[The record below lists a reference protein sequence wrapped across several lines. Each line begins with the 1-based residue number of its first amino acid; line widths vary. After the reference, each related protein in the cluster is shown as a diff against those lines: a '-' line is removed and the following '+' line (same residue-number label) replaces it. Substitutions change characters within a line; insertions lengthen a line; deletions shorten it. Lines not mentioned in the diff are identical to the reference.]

1 MTPIQQSKVLSE
13 LYGETYAKEVA
24 ARLESLDPQFA
35 GITQAIPYELFWN
48 RPGLCIR
55 DKSIATIA
63 ALVALGREEQTAIHM
78 RGFLHSGGN
87 IDDLRNLLI
96 HLAIYCGF
104 PAAMAGFAT
113 LKKVRE
119 SL

>member
-1 MTPIQQSKVLSE
+1 MTPTPSKTLTE
-13 LYGETYAKEVA
+13 LYGEAYAKEVLT
-24 ARLESLDPQFA
+24 RLESLDPELSQ
-35 GITQAIPYELFWN
+35 IIQDIPYDKFWSRN
-48 RPGLCIR
+48 HLSIR

-78 RGFLHSGGN
+78 RGFLHSGGSH
-87 IDDLRNLLI
+87 DDLRNLLI

-113 LKKVRE
+113 LKKVKE